1 MAHIPGMIRAM
12 AAVPR
17 VHLADPQANA
27 QEILAL
33 LRQAD
38 EQRAELCVF
47 PELCLCGY
55 TCADLLLHP
64 PLLAGCLQALETLL
78 HAPVRAAFVVGL
90 PLEIGGRLYNCAAA
104 VCGGRI
110 LGVVPKAHLPNS
122 GEFYEKRWFEPG
134 TSALESMTL
143 CGQSIPVGGDL
154 VFDGGRFSFGV
165 ELCEDL
171 WVPAPPSARLCMGGA
186 LMIVNPSASNELV
199 TKHRYRCELIA
210 QQSARCLC
218 GYLYAGAGYGESTTD
233 LVFSGYAG
241 VYENGRL
248 LAENERFARQSSFAV
263 ADVDVE
269 RLRFKRRQSR
279 TFAEDAPQSLRVV
292 RFELPPHADERLLR
306 AVSPLPFVPAGAER
320 DARTE
325 EILLIQTTALLTRME
340 RVNTRRAVLGV
351 SGGLDSTLTLL
362 AAAYA
367 FRRAGYP
374 MEGLVGITMPGMGT
388 GSRTL
393 QNALRLMALIGCTTR
408 TIPIVKAVEQHFEDI
423 GQDPEIHDV
432 AYENSQARE
441 RTQILMDVANGFADG
456 GIHVGTEDMSE
467 FADGWCTY
475 NGDHISMYDVNAG
488 STKTMVQM
496 VVRYVAETTDDDV
509 LSKALL
515 DVLDTPVSPELLPP
529 TRNGEIAQKS
539 EDSVGPYN
547 LQDFF
552 LYYLVDHGF
561 APEKVLRLADIAYGD
576 EFDHATLKKWLR
588 SYCRRLFSQQFKRS
602 CLQDGPTLNGFSFSP
617 RTGFLMPSDGSDAL
631 YLATVDA
638 LK

>member
-17 VHLADPQANA
+17 VHPADPQANA

-78 HAPVRAAFVVGL
+78 RAPVRAAFVVGL

-134 TSALESMTL
+134 ASAPESMTL
-143 CGQSIPVGGDL
+143 CGQSVPVGGDL
-154 VFDGGRFSFGV
+154 VFDGGRFSFGI

-241 VYENGRL
+241 VYE
-248 LAENERFARQSSFAV
+248 
-263 ADVDVE
+263 
-269 RLRFKRRQSR
+269 K
-279 TFAEDAPQSLRVV
+279 
-292 RFELPPHADERLLR
+292 
-306 AVSPLPFVPAGAER
+306 
-320 DARTE
+320 
-325 EILLIQTTALLTRME
+325 
-340 RVNTRRAVLGV
+340 
-351 SGGLDSTLTLL
+351 
-362 AAAYA
+362 
-367 FRRAGYP
+367 
-374 MEGLVGITMPGMGT
+374 
-388 GSRTL
+388 
-393 QNALRLMALIGCTTR
+393 
-408 TIPIVKAVEQHFEDI
+408 
-423 GQDPEIHDV
+423 
-432 AYENSQARE
+432 
-441 RTQILMDVANGFADG
+441 
-456 GIHVGTEDMSE
+456 
-467 FADGWCTY
+467 
-475 NGDHISMYDVNAG
+475 
-488 STKTMVQM
+488 
-496 VVRYVAETTDDDV
+496 
-509 LSKALL
+509 
-515 DVLDTPVSPELLPP
+515 
-529 TRNGEIAQKS
+529 
-539 EDSVGPYN
+539 
-547 LQDFF
+547 
-552 LYYLVDHGF
+552 
-561 APEKVLRLADIAYGD
+561 
-576 EFDHATLKKWLR
+576 
-588 SYCRRLFSQQFKRS
+588 
-602 CLQDGPTLNGFSFSP
+602 
-617 RTGFLMPSDGSDAL
+617 
-631 YLATVDA
+631 
-638 LK
+638 

>member
-1 MAHIPGMIRAM
+1 MSHIPGMIRAM
-12 AAVPR
+12 SAVPR

-33 LRQAD
+33 LHQAD

-64 PLLAGCLQALETLL
+64 PLLAGCLQVLETLL
-78 HAPVRAAFVVGL
+78 HAPVRTAFVVGL
-90 PLEIGGRLYNCAAA
+90 PLEINGKLYNCAAA
-104 VCGGRI
+104 ICGGRI

-134 TSALESMTL
+134 TSAPESMTL
-143 CGQSIPVGGDL
+143 CGQSVPVGGDL

-171 WVPAPPSARLCMGGA
+171 WVPAPPSAQLCMGGA

-199 TKHRYRCELIA
+199 TKHRYRCELVA

-248 LAENERFARQSSFAV
+248 LAENERFSRQSSFAV

-279 TFAEDAPQSLRVV
+279 TFAEDAPQSLRTV
-292 RFELPPHADERLLR
+292 RFELPAHVDERLLR

-340 RVNTRRAVLGV
+340 QVNTRRAVLGV

-393 QNALRLMALIGCTTR
+393 QNAPTT
-408 TIPIVKAVEQHFEDI
+408 A
-423 GQDPEIHDV
+423 
-432 AYENSQARE
+432 
-441 RTQILMDVANGFADG
+441 
-456 GIHVGTEDMSE
+456 
-467 FADGWCTY
+467 
-475 NGDHISMYDVNAG
+475 
-488 STKTMVQM
+488 
-496 VVRYVAETTDDDV
+496 
-509 LSKALL
+509 
-515 DVLDTPVSPELLPP
+515 
-529 TRNGEIAQKS
+529 TR
-539 EDSVGPYN
+539 
-547 LQDFF
+547 
-552 LYYLVDHGF
+552 
-561 APEKVLRLADIAYGD
+561 
-576 EFDHATLKKWLR
+576 
-588 SYCRRLFSQQFKRS
+588 
-602 CLQDGPTLNGFSFSP
+602 
-617 RTGFLMPSDGSDAL
+617 
-631 YLATVDA
+631 
-638 LK
+638 